1 MIYYF
6 IDSVDKGGYNMG
18 KSEIIVDA
26 LFNVAERAVSG
37 KVGKFICGE
46 YLDGSTRSIPDA
58 LAGELKSPKQKRKE
72 EKLKKEQRQYE
83 AMYAKPKKKH
93 KKSKKKKHKKA
104 KAVLKL

>member
-1 MIYYF
+1 
-6 IDSVDKGGYNMG
+6 MG

-72 EKLKKEQRQYE
+72 EKQKKEQRQYE

-104 KAVLKL
+104 TAVLKL